1 MDGAQVLRRLAATP
15 PRFFDSDREDS
26 SAMPDR
32 SSVGWGADCAE
43 AQQLDGQALDALLAV
58 VPPPASLQEVAE
70 LCAAHAAD
78 GTAAVG
84 ARPCAFHLAST
95 SASV

>member
-32 SSVGWGADCAE
+32 SSVGWGAE

-70 LCAAHAAD
+70 LCAARAAD
-78 GTAAVG
+78 GTAVVG